1 VPVDVA
7 NDGIVRVDGDVLDGD
22 LLLSGTVFGYK
33 GTMGRPASERAP
45 ALKAATAQRGQL
57 AAAQANLA
65 ELKAKQL
72 SGELVEA
79 AEVEAE
85 WCDVL
90 MRLRPRKGLGVFP

>member
-1 VPVDVA
+1 MTDV
-7 NDGIVRVDGDVLDGD
+7 R
-22 LLLSGTVFGYK
+22 GTPHPAISVIAEFFGYN

-57 AAAQANLA
+57 AAAH
-65 ELKAKQL
+65 KRL

-90 MRLRPRKGLGVFP
+90 MRLRPRKGLEVFP